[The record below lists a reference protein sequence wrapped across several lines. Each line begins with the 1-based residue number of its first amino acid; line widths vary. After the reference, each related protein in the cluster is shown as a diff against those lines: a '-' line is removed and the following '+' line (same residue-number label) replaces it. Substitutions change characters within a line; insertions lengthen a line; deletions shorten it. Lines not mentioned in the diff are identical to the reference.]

1 MANRLILAL
10 LLLWLPLS
18 TWALGLSG
26 IEVSSALN
34 QPLDARIEITTG
46 RQVDIEDFSVALA
59 GLREFQTAGIER
71 PYFLS
76 KLRFTVKRE
85 PAGQAYVHVTTRES
99 VREPFLIFLI
109 RVEQRG
115 MGGVM
120 HKEYTLLLDH
130 LSINLRRFPRRR
142 VQFRLQRRAW
152 PGMSGATAR

>member
-120 HKEYTLLLDH
+120 HKEYTLLLDPPIYKPEAV
-130 LSINLRRFPRRR
+130 SAPKST
-142 VQFRLQRRAW
+142 VQTSRRAW